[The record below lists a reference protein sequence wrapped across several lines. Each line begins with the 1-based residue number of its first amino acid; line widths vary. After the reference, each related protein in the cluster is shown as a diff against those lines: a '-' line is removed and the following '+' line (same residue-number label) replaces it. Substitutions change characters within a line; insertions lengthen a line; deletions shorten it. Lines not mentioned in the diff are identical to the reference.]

1 MTLLILS
8 CAWLIGVGLGALLP
22 GGALPLPF
30 VLVLVG
36 AGGVALTLGWP
47 SQRARWAAGC
57 SLALVLGLARVGVAL
72 PPDAPPPGSLRSYN
86 VPAAA
91 ARAAPTV
98 TVRGIVR
105 DEPYLNSA
113 HTSLLVRVDVT

>member
-30 VLVLVG
+30 VVG
-36 AGGVALTLGWP
+36 LAGVGGVALALGWP
-47 SQRARWAAGC
+47 DRRVRWAAGC
-57 SLALVLGLARVGVAL
+57 SLALVLGLVRVGAAL
-72 PPDAPPPGSLRSYN
+72 PPEVPPSGSLRSYN
-86 VPAAA
+86 VPAAM

-105 DEPYLNSA
+105 DEPYLNS
-113 HTSLLVRVDVT
+113 